1 MTRRIQTLVV
11 ASTLSLL
18 LVVVG
23 LWLPVPFVLLSP
35 GPVTDTLGRTD
46 GKPLIE
52 IEGRQTY
59 PTSGRLELTTVEEI
73 PRLNVL
79 GAVRGWLSS
88 DQAVVPRELVQ
99 PPGTSEEQI
108 RQENTAAMI
117 DSQDQAT
124 AAALRELGVA
134 ATGTSVVVYQ
144 LGARSPAEGRLL
156 PGDVIVSVNG
166 AAITTQG
173 QLRDEIA
180 RVRPGQA
187 VAISYVRD
195 GGAPAQ
201 ADIMTVPAPDDP
213 SRPVIGIITTEKR
226 SYPFTVTIRL
236 KDVGGPSAGLMF
248 ALGIVDLL
256 GPEQLT
262 GGRTIAGTGTI
273 DAAGTVGPIGGIQQ
287 KLLGAR
293 RSGAVAFL
301 VPAGN
306 CADAR
311 ESAPGGLRL
320 IRVETLQDAIGD
332 LHALADN
339 PQANVPSC

>member
-18 LVVVG
+18 LVVIG

-35 GPVTDTLGRTD
+35 GPVTDTLGRPD

-79 GAVRGWLSS
+79 GAVRGWLNS

-99 PPGTSEEQI
+99 PPGTSDEQI
-108 RQENTAAMI
+108 RQENTVAMI

-124 AAALRELGVA
+124 AAALGELGVA
-134 ATGTSVVVYQ
+134 ATGTSVVVYR
-144 LGARSPAEGRLL
+144 LGERLPAEGKLL

-166 AAITTQG
+166 TAVTTQG

-180 RVRPGQA
+180 RVRPGQP
-187 VAISYVRD
+187 VTISYVRD
-195 GGAPAQ
+195 GGEPAR
-201 ADIMTVPAPDDP
+201 ADITTVPAPDDQG
-213 SRPVIGIITTEKR
+213 RPVIGIITTEKR

-262 GGRTIAGTGTI
+262 GGQTIAGTGTI

-293 RSGAVAFL
+293 RSGAMAFL

-311 ESAPGGLRL
+311 ESAPDGLRL
-320 IRVETLQDAIGD
+320 IRVETLKDAIGD

-339 PQANVPSC
+339 PQANVPTC